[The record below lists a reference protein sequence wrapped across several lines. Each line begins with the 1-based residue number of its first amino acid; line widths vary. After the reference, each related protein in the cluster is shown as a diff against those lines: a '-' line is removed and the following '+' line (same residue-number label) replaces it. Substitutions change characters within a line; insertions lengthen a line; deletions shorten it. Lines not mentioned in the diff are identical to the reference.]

1 MGDRLAVIEDL
12 IRNLPLGGSPG
23 PSSSSQPRHL
33 RSSTGSPYDESEGGG
48 RRPSTP
54 SPGRHRN
61 LTAATS
67 GPEVEGGAAADNDEA
82 DEYDDGDG
90 AASSVINDP
99 EAAETFEGP
108 SSLAAHAAF
117 ASDFAASAA
126 EAAVTPFS
134 GPDARMDS
142 ALSSLRQMVNL
153 LRSSRGSGGG
163 GGDEGS
169 PAAAPASQH
178 PSQYA
183 HYRGRLR
190 DLPMP
195 PVDRVTARLRALKSA
210 PGPGLLVVVTC
221 FADMDRFLDRCRR
234 VYLHTS
240 RGDIPPALFLIVN
253 AGLVHLFFEE
263 AINAP
268 PGPEKEELLS
278 YTARCRANVEAAV
291 AQLPLLLPASL
302 ENLEALLM
310 AASAAIDVSRP
321 SLAWLLTSRAAH
333 MCRVLGLHQAPPPGP
348 QRKNDDGA
356 VAQTRALLFWST
368 YMLDKGLSLR
378 LGRASVLQDYDI
390 SVPRTIHVPA
400 AKSAATSSSSPGLVN
415 QAVLGLWIKHAE
427 VQGRIYQR
435 LYSPGAL
442 RQPEAARAR
451 QVDLIVADLQVLR
464 RETARL
470 RADVLASAA
479 SSSASSSS
487 ASASATTPRGT
498 AAPDD
503 DQSRLFA
510 LILQTDEVSYL
521 SSLALAYRAVPPG
534 PAPGGGHSRSFAVE
548 CLDAARAAMRCH
560 TDFMESLGDTG
571 MKIVYLHW

>member
-23 PSSSSQPRHL
+23 QPSSSSPSQPRHL
-33 RSSTGSPYDESEGGG
+33 RPGCSSTGSPYDESEGVGG
-48 RRPSTP
+48 RRPST
-54 SPGRHRN
+54 
-61 LTAATS
+61 
-67 GPEVEGGAAADNDEA
+67 AAAGWPDTEATA
-82 DEYDDGDG
+82 DEDDDDDD
-90 AASSVINDP
+90 ASSSVFDDP
-99 EAAETFEGP
+99 EAVGTFEGP
-108 SSLAAHAAF
+108 SSLAAHAAL
-117 ASDFAASAA
+117 ASDFVASAA
-126 EAAVTPFS
+126 SAAVTPFT

-153 LRSSRGSGGG
+153 LQSSRGGSGGQEDG
-163 GGDEGS
+163 E
-169 PAAAPASQH
+169 PAAPTSHAQ
-178 PSQYA
+178 

-195 PVDRVTARLRALKSA
+195 PVDRVTTRLRALKSA

-221 FADMDRFLDRCRR
+221 FTDMDRFLDRCRR
-234 VYLHTS
+234 VYMHTS

-268 PGPEKEELLS
+268 PGPEKEALTG

-333 MCRVLGLHQAPPPGP
+333 MCRALGLHQASPPPPPRRGGG
-348 QRKNDDGA
+348 RRRDVNTDDDDA
-356 VAQTRALLFWST
+356 IARTRALLFWST

-390 SVPRTIHVPA
+390 SVPRTIGIPA
-400 AKSAATSSSSPGLVN
+400 ANPSSPSSPGLVN
-415 QAVLGLWIKHAE
+415 QAVLSLWIKHAE

-464 RETARL
+464 GETARL
-470 RADVLASAA
+470 RADVLAL
-479 SSSASSSS
+479 SSSSSSSS
-487 ASASATTPRGT
+487 ASVPSTTPR
-498 AAPDD
+498 AADD
-503 DQSRLFA
+503 DHHQYRLFD

-521 SSLALAYRAVPPG
+521 SSLALAYRAVPP
-534 PAPGGGHSRSFAVE
+534 APTGHSRSFAVE
-548 CLDAARAAMRCH
+548 CLDAARTAMRCH